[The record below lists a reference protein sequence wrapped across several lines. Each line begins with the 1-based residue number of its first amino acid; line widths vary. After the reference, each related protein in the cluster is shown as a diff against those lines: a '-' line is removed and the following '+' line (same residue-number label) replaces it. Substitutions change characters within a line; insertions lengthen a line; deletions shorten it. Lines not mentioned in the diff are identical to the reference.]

1 MLEVPEF
8 SQTAL
13 IVSFSVAGGVC
24 PTTQA
29 SCITPDA
36 VRNTLSLMYSCGM
49 YDYSGEW
56 AFEVGLPGKSG
67 LFKSCRVL

>member
-8 SQTAL
+8 SHTASMYPFL
-13 IVSFSVAGGVC
+13 VAGGVC

-56 AFEVGLPGKSG
+56 AFEVGPHGKSG
-67 LFKSCRVL
+67 LFKS